1 VHPNDAGDTVDQNGT
16 AGVETVDGDQGAA
29 YWRGRAVAA
38 ECRVAAET
46 ARADDAEASLRS
58 IANAL
63 VACRAVP
70 GPV

>member
-1 VHPNDAGDTVDQNGT
+1 VHPNDAGDTVEDVNGT
-16 AGVETVDGDQGAA
+16 AETVDGDQGAA

-46 ARADDAEASLRS
+46 ARADDAEASLRF